1 MTTSQTDPALVRR
14 QVGAMTLTLVS
25 DTEVMLERT
34 FDAPRELVFEA
45 HSSCEHM
52 RQWWGR
58 RVDTMPSCDLDFR
71 EGGAWRMVSRDDQGQ
86 EFAFYG
92 QYTLIRRPERIDW
105 TFGFEGMGAEPGPE
119 SLTLEELDG
128 GHRTLLRTRS
138 FLPSREARDAMID
151 MGMEDG
157 AAETWDRLEEYLAT
171 LR

>member
-1 MTTSQTDPALVRR
+1 VTTTQTDQLPVRR

-34 FDAPRELVFEA
+34 FDAPRELVFAA

-58 RVDTMPSCDLDFR
+58 RSHTMPSCDIDFR
-71 EGGAWRMVSRDDQGQ
+71 EGGAWRMVNRDEKGN
-86 EFAFYG
+86 EFVFFG
-92 QYTLIRRPERIDW
+92 RYTLIRQPERIDW
-105 TFGFEGMGAEPGPE
+105 TFGFEGMDGEPGPE

-128 GHRTLLRTRS
+128 GRRTLLRTRS
-138 FLPSREARDAMID
+138 YLPSREARDAMIA

-157 AAETWDRLEEYLAT
+157 AAETWDRLEEHLAT